1 MKPRTLHITFN
12 KRLWRT
18 LALWTIGA
26 SLVVG
31 LFWLVRHA
39 ERQRLAT
46 VCSGHDIT
54 VQRKG
59 NVYLQTPDVERWL
72 DKSACQWRQGTLKEL
87 NPSLI
92 EYLLN
97 ENPYV
102 KSAQVYF
109 TTNAKMHVEVEQK
122 EPYMRIYAPHA
133 FYIDENGKPLPVNT
147 NYPCRL
153 RVCTMEGKATPERL
167 AQVYNLERLLRGDS
181 LLNAL
186 IDQVHLDAKQEFELT
201 PKVGQ
206 QKIVLGNFDRMEEKL
221 SNVVLFYHK
230 GMPQCGWDKYAVL
243 NVKYKGQIVA
253 VKP

>member
-1 MKPRTLHITFN
+1 M
-12 KRLWRT
+12 
-18 LALWTIGA
+18 
-26 SLVVG
+26 
-31 LFWLVRHA
+31 
-39 ERQRLAT
+39 
-46 VCSGHDIT
+46 
-54 VQRKG
+54 
-59 NVYLQTPDVERWL
+59 
-72 DKSACQWRQGTLKEL
+72 DKSVRWREGSMKEL
-87 NPSLI
+87 NASLI
-92 EYLLN
+92 EHILK

-102 KSAQVYF
+102 QDAQVYF
-109 TTNAKMHVEVEQK
+109 TTNAKMHVEIEQK
-122 EPYMRIYAPHA
+122 EPYMRIYAPHP

-167 AQVYNLERLLRGDS
+167 SEVYNLERLLRGDS

-186 IDQVHLDAKQEFELT
+186 IDQVHLDAKQEFELI

-206 QKIVLGNFDRMEEKL
+206 QKIVLGRFDRMEEKL